1 MECYLWILK
10 DRNGMLFMNFKCQ
23 KLKDEFKKLLKYG
36 ISTHLGFN
44 HYLTYTDI
52 QEALWKKPGQ

>member
-1 MECYLWILK
+1 
-10 DRNGMLFMNFKCQ
+10 MLFMNFKCQ

-44 HYLTYTDI
+44 HSLTYTDI
-52 QEALWKKPGQ
+52 QEAL

>member
-1 MECYLWILK
+1 MEFHLWILNA
-10 DRNGMLFMNFKCQ
+10 RNLKMN
-23 KLKDEFKKLLKYG
+23 LKKLLKYG

-44 HYLTYTDI
+44 HYLTYTEI